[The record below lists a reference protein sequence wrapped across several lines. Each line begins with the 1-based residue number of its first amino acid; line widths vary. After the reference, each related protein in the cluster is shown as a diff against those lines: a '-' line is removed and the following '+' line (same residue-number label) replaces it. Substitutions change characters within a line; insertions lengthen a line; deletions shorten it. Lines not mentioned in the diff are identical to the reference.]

1 MPPDSHV
8 FGTMLSL
15 LSWVVAN
22 AVMAMAAV
30 VAMAP
35 KATKAPKAE
44 AKPKEKAKGKPG
56 PKVKGKAAAV
66 KTEQSSP
73 AKRPRREVTLPQQ
86 VEAGSAA
93 DAGGNAEVSKAD
105 VSNVLGR
112 LKNSADP
119 NHQKVLLEYQM
130 QPRYDKSKAELIR
143 RWKMDRSCSWAHEI
157 KEEEKKETLL
167 ANNSLVGWIT
177 KWELA
182 DALKMSVDSP
192 VFQEMLG
199 EFETSCEQW
208 DMNSPAEAF
217 LSKKGEVKYWFSGKL
232 GGTHIC
238 NQESKAASMSKTA
251 QKTMKDK
258 GDSSSASL
266 TDTQKLEHYMNEL
279 GGINRIAAAICF
291 SGINIARIES
301 FQSVA

>member
-30 VAMAP
+30 VAMPP
-35 KATKAPKAE
+35 KAMKAPKAV
-44 AKPKEKAKGKPG
+44 AKPTEKAKAKAF
-56 PKVKGKAAAV
+56 PKVKAKAAAV
-66 KTEQSSP
+66 KTEPSSP
-73 AKRPRREVTLPQQ
+73 AKRPRPQEPFSQQ
-86 VEAGSAA
+86 VEAGAA
-93 DAGGNAEVSKAD
+93 AGAGGNAEVSKAD
-105 VSNVLGR
+105 VSNFLGR

-130 QPRYDKSKAELIR
+130 LPRYDKSKAELIR
-143 RWKMDRSCSWAHEI
+143 KWKMDRSCSWAHEV

-167 ANNSLVGWIT
+167 ANKSLVGWLT

-182 DALKMSVDSP
+182 DAMKMTVDSP

-199 EFETSCEQW
+199 EFETSSEQW
-208 DMNSPAEAF
+208 DMSSPAEAF
-217 LSKKGEVKYWFSGKL
+217 MSKKGEVKYWFSGKL
-232 GGTHIC
+232 GGTQIL
-238 NQESKAASMSKTA
+238 NQESKAASVSKTA

-258 GDSSSASL
+258 GDASSASM
-266 TDTQKLEHYMNEL
+266 TDKQKLENYMNEL

-291 SGINIARIES
+291 SGINTERIES
-301 FQSVA
+301 FQFA

>member
-1 MPPDSHV
+1 
-8 FGTMLSL
+8 MLSL

-35 KATKAPKAE
+35 KAMKAPKAG

-105 VSNVLGR
+105 VSNFLGR
-112 LKNSADP
+112 LKNSTDP

-130 QPRYDKSKAELIR
+130 RQIQGR
-143 RWKMDRSCSWAHEI
+143 AHSQVEDG
-157 KEEEKKETLL
+157 
-167 ANNSLVGWIT
+167 SLV
-177 KWELA
+177 
-182 DALKMSVDSP
+182 
-192 VFQEMLG
+192 QLG
-199 EFETSCEQW
+199 
-208 DMNSPAEAF
+208 P
-217 LSKKGEVKYWFSGKL
+217 
-232 GGTHIC
+232 
-238 NQESKAASMSKTA
+238 
-251 QKTMKDK
+251 
-258 GDSSSASL
+258 
-266 TDTQKLEHYMNEL
+266 
-279 GGINRIAAAICF
+279 
-291 SGINIARIES
+291 
-301 FQSVA
+301 